1 MFVEGE
7 VAGGVVESGEVAGP
21 EPGGGL
27 GGFVGAGVG
36 SGVGLDVLT
45 GCGFWLFAG
54 VREEEGA
61 GAGLGAGV
69 GEGLGAGER
78 VSTVRETEL
87 LASAPSLLRLP
98 AASENLEEATEM
110 TPSAVLSAVGVKVAE

>member
-1 MFVEGE
+1 M
-7 VAGGVVESGEVAGP
+7 
-21 EPGGGL
+21 GL
-27 GGFVGAGVG
+27 GVFVGFGIWLFAGVG
-36 SGVGLDVLT
+36 V
-45 GCGFWLFAG
+45 G

-78 VSTVRETEL
+78 VSTVSETEL

>member
-1 MFVEGE
+1 M
-7 VAGGVVESGEVAGP
+7 VESGEVAGP

-27 GGFVGAGVG
+27 GVFVGFGVG
-36 SGVGLDVLT
+36 
-45 GCGFWLFAG
+45 LFAG
-54 VREEEGA
+54 VRKEEGA

-69 GEGLGAGER
+69 GEGLGAGDR
-78 VSTVRETEL
+78 VSTVSETEL

-98 AASENLEEATEM
+98 AASENVEEATEM